1 MSKVLFVLSSAK
13 TSPWGKD
20 TGYWLE
26 EVAAPY
32 NHLVELGF
40 NVEISSI
47 EGMNHRVTFS
57 SLLIP
62 YLNAIVILRSHE
74 NHYN

>member
-1 MSKVLFVLSSAK
+1 MAKTVLFVVSSAK

-32 NHLVELGF
+32 MHLTSLGY
-40 NVEISSI
+40 NVEIASI
-47 EGMNHRVTFS
+47 AGGEPPLGN
-57 SLLIP
+57 
-62 YLNAIVILRSHE
+62 N
-74 NHYN
+74 